1 MKEYRK
7 MPGKIRVGIGGW
19 TFEPWRETFYPPK
32 WPKARELEYAS
43 GKMTAIEI
51 NGTFY
56 STQKPATWADW
67 AKRTP
72 DDFVFSVKASRF
84 CTNRR
89 VLAEAAE
96 SIDKFINQGLAELG
110 PKLGP
115 ILWQFAATKKF
126 DPDDFGAF
134 LKLLPASV
142 AGVALRHA
150 IEPRHESF
158 RDPALLEMAREA
170 KAAIVFADDE
180 SFPQFADLTG
190 DFTYARLQR
199 QREDEPTGYSADELD
214 RWAATAE
221 AWAGGKAPDGYAYI
235 GAPAESVAPSRDAF
249 IFMINGAKVRAPAA
263 AMALIERVGR

>member
-1 MKEYRK
+1 

-32 WPKARELEYAS
+32 WPKAKELDYAS
-43 GKMTAIEI
+43 SQVTAIEI

-89 VLAEAAE
+89 VLAEAGE
-96 SIDKFINQGLAELG
+96 SIEKFVNQGLAELG

-126 DPDDFGAF
+126 DAEDFGAF

-142 AGVALRHA
+142 SGVALRHA

-158 RDPALLEMAREA
+158 RDPAFAAMARA
-170 KAAIVFADDE
+170 AGAAIVFADDE

-190 DFTYARLQR
+190 GFAYARLQR
-199 QREDEPTGYSADELD
+199 QREEEPTGYSAAELD
-214 RWAATAE
+214 GWAETAKAWAA
-221 AWAGGKAPDGYAYI
+221 GGAPEDYAYI
-235 GAPAESVAPSRDAF
+235 EAPVGDGIERDVF
-249 IFMINGAKVRAPAA
+249 VFMINGAKVRAPAA
-263 AMALIERVGR
+263 AKALIERVGR